1 MRARVTGAVLG
12 IAAAVV
18 LAGCGSSGSGGSA
31 AAAGSSAAQ
40 ARGQTVDVKA
50 TEYAFSLPTTNFSPG
65 TYTFTMADDG
75 HASHAMEIQGP
86 GISGARSS
94 VVGPGGTATL
104 TVTLQ
109 GGSYTLFCP
118 VPGHRQAG
126 MQTTLT
132 VK

>member
-1 MRARVTGAVLG
+1 M
-12 IAAAVV
+12 
-18 LAGCGSSGSGGSA
+18 S
-31 AAAGSSAAQ
+31 
-40 ARGQTVDVKA
+40 
-50 TEYAFSLPTTNFSPG
+50 
-65 TYTFTMADDG
+65 DDG

-86 GISGARSS
+86 GISGAKSS
-94 VVGPGGTATL
+94 TVGPGSTATL

-109 GGSYTLFCP
+109 SGTYTLFCP